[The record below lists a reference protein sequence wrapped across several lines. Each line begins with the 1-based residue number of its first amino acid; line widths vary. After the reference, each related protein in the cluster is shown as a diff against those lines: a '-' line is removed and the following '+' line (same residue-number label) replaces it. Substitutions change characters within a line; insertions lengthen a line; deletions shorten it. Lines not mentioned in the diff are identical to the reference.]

1 MEGFGVFFELG
12 VHGTICAWPKLIL
25 ENLPYYTMISKIRL
39 TESHSENAE
48 GKWLKWAPFLAATA
62 FYVKTPL
69 ETTGE
74 KRLFVTTITKQNII

>member
-1 MEGFGVFFELG
+1 
-12 VHGTICAWPKLIL
+12 
-25 ENLPYYTMISKIRL
+25 MISKIRL

-48 GKWLKWAPFLAATA
+48 GKWLKWAPFHAATA